1 MSLLLS
7 WARDGRLLQ
16 RMCLMDLHSPE
27 DVDSVC
33 ACLWGSPKRDRQM
46 SFEHAFRRA
55 PIKLLLTTWIDHSA
69 YIGGTSLHTRRILL
83 LFFVWP
89 SQTMP
94 EQTIITYLYAKT
106 GIHIF
111 IAEYFDTA
119 RPVQDTGTHHPAEW
133 NHRSHNS
140 QRKFSTF
147 VRHNVLRRLHYS

>member
-1 MSLLLS
+1 MLI
-7 WARDGRLLQ
+7 
-16 RMCLMDLHSPE
+16 
-27 DVDSVC
+27 
-33 ACLWGSPKRDRQM
+33 ACVLVFEAGSPKRDRQM

-55 PIKLLLTTWIDHSA
+55 PIKLLLTTWIDLLA

-119 RPVQDTGTHHPAEW
+119 RP
-133 NHRSHNS
+133 S
-140 QRKFSTF
+140 ST
-147 VRHNVLRRLHYS
+147 RYTIQQNGIIAATTANANLAHL